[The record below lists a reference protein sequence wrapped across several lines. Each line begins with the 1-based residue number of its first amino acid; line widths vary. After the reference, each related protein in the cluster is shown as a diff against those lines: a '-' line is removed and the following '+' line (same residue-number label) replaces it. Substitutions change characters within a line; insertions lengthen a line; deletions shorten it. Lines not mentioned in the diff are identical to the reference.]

1 MLCISTN
8 TVKGNFEEKLKSV
21 SESNFN
27 FVEIQSL
34 DLLKFQNKTE
44 EILDMIESANL
55 RIAAFNFQNKVEY
68 ISRII
73 VCAIYY

>member
-44 EILDMIESANL
+44 EIFLKSRTGA
-55 RIAAFNFQNKVEY
+55 
-68 ISRII
+68 IS
-73 VCAIYY
+73 